1 MGKRSGY
8 DWILGGSLPNLG
20 RHSVAKHE
28 VFDRYIA
35 AYIRTLTR
43 NHLKRALNLTIV
55 DGFCGGGRYSL
66 DGQEVDGSPL
76 RMVAAIERAQSELY
90 AARKMGFEIKCD
102 FVFID
107 DNPNHIEFLRDQLRQ
122 RGHADRIGHNIRI
135 ICSTFEAACG
145 GVIEAIRK
153 KGRAHRS
160 LFFLDQYGWS
170 DVTFS
175 TVRDIM
181 ANLANPEVILT
192 FMVDNLVNLLN
203 DRMSDFRALTAIDYG
218 REDIQAL
225 MAMKQQKGWKRII
238 QNTVYSHIQAR
249 TGAAF
254 YTPFFIHPE
263 KSNRDYWLIHLSKH
277 HQAREEM
284 GKVHWGMENTFEHF
298 GRTGFNALAFMPGAD
313 VREDNFEFGFNDNA
327 RARSEAA
334 VLDQLP
340 RLIHANATEISAPL
354 TKQRIFMARCNE
366 TPVIADIVDSQ
377 LAFLRDEREIVITA
391 ADGAIRRSVKRFA
404 WDDRIEL
411 VREPGLFSLLG
422 RRAA

>member
-1 MGKRSGY
+1 MGKRTGY
-8 DWILGGSLPNLG
+8 EWILGGNLPELG

-28 VFDRYIA
+28 IFDRYIS

-55 DGFCGGGRYSL
+55 DGFCGGGRYRL

-76 RMVAAIERAQSELY
+76 RMIATIERAQSELD
-90 AARKMGFEIKCD
+90 AARATGFEIRAD

-107 DNPNHIEFLRDQLRQ
+107 NNPNHIEFLRDQLRQ
-122 RGHADRIGHNIRI
+122 RGYGEKVGRDIRI
-135 ICSTFEAACG
+135 ICSTFEAAYD
-145 GVIEAIRK
+145 GVIEAIQK

-170 DVTFS
+170 EVTFA
-175 TVRDIM
+175 TVREIM
-181 ANLANPEVILT
+181 GKLANPEVILT
-192 FMVDNLVNLLN
+192 FMVDNLVNLLH

-218 REDIQAL
+218 REDIRAL
-225 MAMKQQKGWKRII
+225 MALKQQRGWKRII

-298 GRTGFNALAFMPGAD
+298 GRSGFDALGFIPGVD
-313 VREDNFEFGFNDNA
+313 VRENNFDFCFNDNA
-327 RARSEAA
+327 RTRSETA

-340 RLIHANATEISAPL
+340 RLIHANAAENSAPL
-354 TKQRIFMARCNE
+354 TKQRIFVARCNE

-377 LAFLRDEREIVITA
+377 LAFLRDEKEIVITA
-391 ADGAIRRSVKRFA
+391 ADGSVRRSAKQFA
-404 WDDRIEL
+404 WDDHIEL
-411 VREPGLFSLLG
+411 VREPRLFSMLG

>member
-1 MGKRSGY
+1 MGKHPGY
-8 DWILGGSLPNLG
+8 DWILGGSPPNLG

-28 VFDRYIA
+28 VFDRYISS
-35 AYIRTLTR
+35 YIRTLTR

-76 RMVAAIERAQSELY
+76 RMIAAIERAQSELDV
-90 AARKMGFEIKCD
+90 ARTMGFEIKAD

-107 DNPNHIEFLRDQLRQ
+107 DNPNHIEFLRDQLCQ
-122 RGHADRIGHNIRI
+122 RGYGDRIGRNIRI
-135 ICSTFEAACG
+135 ICAAFESACA
-145 GVIEAIRK
+145 GVIEAIQK

-181 ANLANPEVILT
+181 GRLANPEIILT
-192 FMVDNLVNLLN
+192 FMVDNLVNLLH
-203 DRMSDFRALTAIDYG
+203 DRMSEFRALTAIDFG
-218 REDIQAL
+218 REDIRAL
-225 MAMKQQKGWKRII
+225 MAQKQQKGWKRII
-238 QNTVYSHIQAR
+238 QNTVYNHIQAR

-263 KSNRDYWLIHLSKH
+263 QSNRDYWLIHLSKH

-298 GRTGFNALAFMPGAD
+298 GRTGFNALGFIPGVD
-313 VREDNFEFGFNDNA
+313 VREDNFDFGFNDNA
-327 RARSEAA
+327 RTRSEAA
-334 VLDQLP
+334 ILEQLP
-340 RLIHANATEISAPL
+340 RMIHANLAENSLPL
-354 TKQRIFMARCNE
+354 TKQRIFVARCNE

-377 LAFLRDEREIVITA
+377 LAFLRDEKEIVITA
-391 ADGAIRRSVKRFA
+391 ADGSVRRSARQFA

-411 VREPGLFSLLG
+411 VREPGLFSQLA
-422 RRAA
+422 RYAA